1 MQVTTDNR
9 THFGNELRLIPVWS
23 MVLAA
28 IAFVCMQFVFNVI
41 VAQDRHAP
49 PVWGRVLMG
58 FAAGI
63 VLGAYFLLIGY
74 INRDA
79 GRRGMS
85 RALWT
90 TIAILVPNALGII
103 LYFLLRQPMLARCL
117 QCGATVESGYNYCPR
132 CSTKLRPGCPHCQKE
147 IRPGNDYCPY
157 CGGSLKE
164 IKEGIPS

>member
-1 MQVTTDNR
+1 
-9 THFGNELRLIPVWS
+9 
-23 MVLAA
+23 
-28 IAFVCMQFVFNVI
+28 
-41 VAQDRHAP
+41 
-49 PVWGRVLMG
+49 
-58 FAAGI
+58 
-63 VLGAYFLLIGY
+63 
-74 INRDA
+74 
-79 GRRGMS
+79 MS